1 MGFKNRDLSVIAFAN
16 GFTLWHYRSSVDS
29 LEDILDDGYF
39 DPVMTLVNTGDIIIT
54 NGNDETSLIVVCD
67 LKPNV
72 KTKKVGV

>member
-16 GFTLWHYRSSVDS
+16 GFTLWHYRSSVDR
-29 LEDILDDGYF
+29 LEDILGEGYF

-54 NGNDETSLIVVCD
+54 NGNDETALIVVCD

-72 KTKKVGV
+72 KTKKVGA